1 MAIFAVI
8 QTRESPKL
16 AENIHKMSNLEV
28 AKDAWLVSFAG
39 TTNDL
44 SEQLEVDSGKAGSAI
59 ILKVATYS
67 GRTVPSTWDWLRTHW
82 D

>member
-16 AENIHKMSNLEV
+16 AENIHKMRHLAV
-28 AKDAWLVSFAG
+28 ANGVWFVSFAG
-39 TTNDL
+39 TTDDL
-44 SEQLEVDSGKAGSAI
+44 SEQLEVASGTAGAAV

-67 GRTVPSTWDWLRTHW
+67 GRTVPTTWDWLRTHW

>member
-16 AENIHKMSNLEV
+16 ADNVDKMTNLGV
-28 AKDAWLVSFAG
+28 ANGVWLVSFAG
-39 TTNDL
+39 TADDL
-44 SEQLEVDSGKAGSAI
+44 SEQLEVASGIAGSAI
-59 ILKVATYS
+59 ILKVTTYS